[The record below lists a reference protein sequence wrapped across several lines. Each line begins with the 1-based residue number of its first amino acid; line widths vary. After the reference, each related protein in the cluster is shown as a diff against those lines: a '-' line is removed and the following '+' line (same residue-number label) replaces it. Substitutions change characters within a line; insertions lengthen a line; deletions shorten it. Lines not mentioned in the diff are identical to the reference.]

1 MDFYSTALVR
11 NFIRFLIED
20 NPTDE
25 EIENVPLDI
34 KEKVCS
40 LSDEELL
47 QLVKE
52 TQEFISVVKKDEKE
66 IVEKIKSICNK
77 LVSD

>member
-1 MDFYSTALVR
+1 MDFYSIALVR

-40 LSDEELL
+40 LNDEELL
-47 QLVKE
+47 QLIKE
-52 TQEFISVVKKDEKE
+52 TEEFISSIKKDEKE
-66 IVEKIKSICNK
+66 VVEKIKSICNK